1 MRAPQVR
8 ELAQELLR
16 KSPAEVSL
24 RLRLNDLDFEIK
36 TNRPELAQE
45 LNRYYGPFNKACDA
59 APQITVYALETPAW
73 DCGLPLRHKEPEPGK
88 TKIKEEYADL
98 PGGRLVRK
106 RLTGMVFIFGEET
119 NLALGPCLENPNQ
132 VINFINNRQIQWE
145 LEQGAL
151 LAHAAGVC
159 GPSLGLAM
167 AGRAGQGKST
177 LALHLM
183 SRGVT
188 FVSNDRLMVSRDS
201 RGPVMTGLAK
211 LPRINP
217 GTALNN
223 PDLKRVMS
231 PEDQERFAALPEDE
245 LWALEHKYDVDI
257 DACFGPGLIKMGF
270 SLDLL
275 ALLDWERDAGPC
287 RLAEVELAH
296 HPELLASFM
305 KEPGLFYLPPKEQAA
320 PIQEDYLKVLA
331 GAKVFVLSG
340 GVDFARAAD
349 LLSEELKK
357 S

>member
-1 MRAPQVR
+1 MSALQVQ
-8 ELAQELLR
+8 ELAQELLQ
-16 KSPAEVSL
+16 KTPAVASL
-24 RLRLNDLDFEIK
+24 RLQLNKLNFEIK
-36 TNRPELAQE
+36 TNRPELAEE
-45 LNRYYGPFNKACDA
+45 LERYYRPFNVASED
-59 APQITVYALETPAW
+59 APQITVHALETPAW
-73 DCGLPLRHKEPEPGK
+73 DCGLELRQKEREPGK
-88 TKIKEEYADL
+88 SKIKEEYAEL
-98 PGGRLVRK
+98 EGGRLVRK
-106 RLTGMVFIFGEET
+106 RLTGMVFIFGGAV

-188 FVSNDRLMVSRDS
+188 FVSNDRLMVTRGQD
-201 RGPVMTGLAK
+201 GPVMTGLAK

-231 PEDQERFAALPEDE
+231 PKDQTCFAALPEGE
-245 LWALEHKYDVDI
+245 LWSLEHKYDVDI
-257 DACFGPGLIKMGF
+257 DTCFGAGRIRLGCT
-270 SLDLL
+270 LDLL
-275 ALLDWERDAGPC
+275 ALLDWERDGGPC
-287 RLAEVELAH
+287 RLEQVDLSQS
-296 HPELLASFM
+296 PDLLASFM
-305 KEPGLFYLPPKEQAA
+305 KEPGLFYLPPVDQAA
-320 PIQEDYLKVLA
+320 PSREAYLKMLA
-331 GAKVFVLSG
+331 GAKVFVLTG
-340 GVDFARAAD
+340 GVDFGRAAD
-349 LLSEELKK
+349 MLAKELGQ

>member
-1 MRAPQVR
+1 MSAPQAQ
-8 ELAQELLR
+8 ELVQELLR
-16 KSPAEVSL
+16 ESPADISL

-36 TNRPELAQE
+36 TNRPELAEE
-45 LNRYYGPFNKACDA
+45 LERYFLPFKGVPDG
-59 APQITVYALETPAW
+59 APHITVFALETPAW
-73 DCGLPLRHKEPEPGK
+73 DSGLPLQLKEPEPGK

-98 PGGRLVRK
+98 PDGRLVRK
-106 RLTGMVFIFGEET
+106 RLTGMVFIFGCQV

-159 GPSLGLAM
+159 GPKLGLAM

-183 SRGVT
+183 SRGAT
-188 FVSNDRLMVSRDS
+188 FVSNDRLMVTHNQH
-201 RGPVMTGLAK
+201 GPVMTGVAK

-217 GTALNN
+217 GTALHN
-223 PDLKRVMS
+223 PDLNSVMS

-257 DACFGPGLIKMGF
+257 DACFGPGRITMGF
-270 SLDLL
+270 SLDML

-287 RLAEVELAH
+287 RLAQVKLSH
-296 HPELLASFM
+296 HPDLLASFM
-305 KEPGLFYLPPKEQAA
+305 KEPGLFYLPPMDQAA
-320 PIQEDYLKVLA
+320 PSQEDYLQILA

-349 LLSEELKK
+349 LLAEELQK